1 MRFLGKGMAHVVS
14 RSLVSLELA
23 RMTNSFGLELAK
35 VTVILNS
42 EERGDS
48 ESTVRLCCGLR

>member
-1 MRFLGKGMAHVVS
+1 MNVVI

-35 VTVILNS
+35 VTVIQNEKPRNKVLGFELYS
-42 EERGDS
+42 AS
-48 ESTVRLCCGLR
+48 

>member
-1 MRFLGKGMAHVVS
+1 MAHIVI

-35 VTVILNS
+35 VTVIQNEKAQKQGS
-42 EERGDS
+42 
-48 ESTVRLCCGLR
+48 GL